1 MVRLAAR
8 GVASSAILWLAACAS
23 VPPVAVEY
31 DYFGPARPGDD
42 PWYEVVEAWQARA
55 VREGLPP
62 SLSAAELATA
72 GTAAGPVSR
81 LAEGMARF
89 ERRERR
95 ELAQR
100 VATWAQAR
108 ALTHYKE
115 EADATG
121 PESDHWLTVG
131 ELLAADGDDCDGLDL
146 VALDLMRRLG
156 FPREEL
162 FRAIVRRDS
171 DRRNHMV
178 TLWFEDPNDPWV
190 IDATGAMTARVI
202 RFSQK
207 SGWTPTKV
215 FDETRHFTV
224 LERRSLVP
232 AFAGR

>member
-1 MVRLAAR
+1 MAVMRLAAC
-8 GVASSAILWLAACAS
+8 VAVAGLVACAGVRPS
-23 VPPVAVEY
+23 AVEY

-42 PWYEVVEAWQARA
+42 PWYEVVESWQARA
-55 VREGLPP
+55 RSEGVAPA
-62 SLSAAELATA
+62 LSATELATA
-72 GTAAGPVSR
+72 GVRAGEVSP
-81 LAEGMARF
+81 LAGAMRGF
-89 ERRERR
+89 VREQRH

-108 ALTHYKE
+108 ALAHYKE
-115 EADATG
+115 EEGATG
-121 PESDHWLTVG
+121 PENDHWLTVG

-162 FRAIVRRDS
+162 FRAIVRRDE
-171 DRRNHMV
+171 DRSNHMV
-178 TLWFEDPNDPWV
+178 TLWFEDANDPWV
-190 IDATGAMTARVI
+190 IDATGAMTFRVI
-202 RFSQK
+202 RFSRAA
-207 SGWTPTKV
+207 GWTPTKV